1 MVYIISLDESDIQTS
16 WSKRHR
22 SD

>member
-1 MVYIISLDESDIQTS
+1 MVYIISLDESDTQTS